1 MASGAIYAP
10 SPALSAWEYSGY
22 PYDNHHPEYTPYPSS
37 GLHPQ
42 HSHYQ
47 QSYQVWNPPSRYST
61 GSYPDPSFHGSPPPL
76 RNSLANDPAF
86 AYDPNT
92 NPDNWYHPNGTQSAA
107 PFPAHSHS
115 GLDVPHG
122 FVAQANSLHNTSH
135 HAHSYH
141 DDMTGQLSPPQ
152 PIYFIPRSA
161 SSSSASDSSVYNSQ
175 INQAP
180 RSSARN
186 LEYPYEYSDAP
197 TRAMPAIEAPYAEAQ
212 SRPRDGK
219 RRGKRRSRRAS
230 EHADNRAE
238 EAPGPISSL
247 ADHPADAD
255 GNSQALM
262 SSMTAPPPLGL
273 AEPSKDIRAR
283 TSSRLTLPDLDNIDE
298 MDKTNPYGINVHH
311 KGPYEA
317 VAAILNETNPID
329 SPLLRAKGI
338 QQQVSANAPRRP
350 SRHVK
355 VRTIISDFS
364 YFSHV
369 VQSEPNA
376 NPMSLNLQPGQIL
389 QSSIYQPTQPSH
401 FPPEFTQGALP
412 PNHSIHPTHRP
423 VEQTMAQYD
432 TVATGSPL
440 RRNQTLPAPSS
451 VRGPP
456 EQPYLVSPPVASEAQ
471 EYQRP
476 YHTDPNLRRSN
487 PPPSFPEASQH
498 TRPPLQIAPVAS
510 VYPPEAPPTPDL
522 DQRFMRTLY
531 LANPDEASGT
541 RAQRPHEPRL
551 PSAPEAIHPSTGRR
565 SERSSRTHHDSFY
578 GGQPLLAI
586 TRAPTDSEGRSR
598 GSRSAP
604 PSRATASDS
613 PPRFEPPSQTVA
625 AMKAQYA
632 GQAAS
637 VSSSSSRTSSSL
649 APRHVPKRLVMPS
662 PLSSAT
668 ENGLSMVPSGAAS
681 SRLSDG
687 RSGQVL
693 RKRASS
699 AAMPPRPQ
707 RSQTLPPQ
715 TVNTRGVFSF
725 FKFGKGSKPTVREV
739 RVTEPPRAGMG
750 EKGQQLRVPTREE
763 PRKLSKRR

>member
-22 PYDNHHPEYTPYPSS
+22 PYDNHHPEYAPYPSS

-197 TRAMPAIEAPYAEAQ
+197 TRAMPAIEAPYVEAQ
-212 SRPRDGK
+212 SRPRD
-219 RRGKRRSRRAS
+219 GKRRSRRAS

-238 EAPGPISSL
+238 EAPGAIISL
-247 ADHPADAD
+247 ADHPAD

-262 SSMTAPPPLGL
+262 SSMTAPPPHSL
-273 AEPSKDIRAR
+273 ASEPSKDTRAR

-329 SPLLRAKGI
+329 SPLLRVKGI

-355 VRTIISDFS
+355 VRTLISDSS
-364 YFSHV
+364 YFSCRIRV
-369 VQSEPNA
+369 NQMPIPCPSTCNQGKSSRA
-376 NPMSLNLQPGQIL
+376 LSINRLNPLTFQLNLPKARFHRTTKFVPHAGQSNTQRQSMIQWLRDLHCVATRLFQPQVRFVGRPNNPIMYHPPLHPKHRSISVHTIL
-389 QSSIYQPTQPSH
+389 TRT
-401 FPPEFTQGALP
+401 FVG
-412 PNHSIHPTHRP
+412 PTHR
-423 VEQTMAQYD
+423 
-432 TVATGSPL
+432 
-440 RRNQTLPAPSS
+440 
-451 VRGPP
+451 
-456 EQPYLVSPPVASEAQ
+456 
-471 EYQRP
+471 
-476 YHTDPNLRRSN
+476 
-487 PPPSFPEASQH
+487 
-498 TRPPLQIAPVAS
+498 
-510 VYPPEAPPTPDL
+510 
-522 DQRFMRTLY
+522 
-531 LANPDEASGT
+531 
-541 RAQRPHEPRL
+541 
-551 PSAPEAIHPSTGRR
+551 HPS
-565 SERSSRTHHDSFY
+565 
-578 GGQPLLAI
+578 L
-586 TRAPTDSEGRSR
+586 TRLNIPGL
-598 GSRSAP
+598 P
-604 PSRATASDS
+604 C
-613 PPRFEPPSQTVA
+613 
-625 AMKAQYA
+625 
-632 GQAAS
+632 
-637 VSSSSSRTSSSL
+637 
-649 APRHVPKRLVMPS
+649 RL
-662 PLSSAT
+662 
-668 ENGLSMVPSGAAS
+668 
-681 SRLSDG
+681 RL
-687 RSGQVL
+687 
-693 RKRASS
+693 
-699 AAMPPRPQ
+699 
-707 RSQTLPPQ
+707 
-715 TVNTRGVFSF
+715 
-725 FKFGKGSKPTVREV
+725 
-739 RVTEPPRAGMG
+739 
-750 EKGQQLRVPTREE
+750 
-763 PRKLSKRR
+763 